1 MPVAKQVTVT
11 AANRPGSLARIG
23 EALAAARI
31 NISGLDA
38 SGPQQQIRLLVS
50 NPAGA
55 RRALAKA
62 GFRSRLED
70 VLVVNLSDRP
80 GTLGRASRRLAR
92 AGVNINYAYGSVA
105 RGGKRA
111 AIVFGVANPRRAARL
126 VG

>member
-23 EALAAARI
+23 EALAARRI
-31 NISGLDA
+31 NITGLDA
-38 SGPQQQIRLLVS
+38 SGPQRQIRLLVS

-62 GFRSRLED
+62 GFRSRLEN
-70 VLVVNLSDRP
+70 VVVVTLGDRP
-80 GTLGRASRRLAR
+80 GTLGRAARKLAK
-92 AGVNINYAYGSVA
+92 AGVNINYAYGSVP

-111 AIVFGVANPRRAARL
+111 AIVFGVANPARAARL
-126 VG
+126 AR